1 MPDHNQDLVRLKD
14 PANIK
19 EAECASSPY
28 VLLKTFAADPV
39 IKRLIKGGARVV
51 PLIQQIL
58 DVEADQLPEISLA
71 AYAYILERVDKAAAS
86 RLLKPVFAARLRHPG
101 PFFVHVVAHA
111 LRGPLGLPTRPLEV
125 VYSKTE
131 LAETLRKLR

>member
-1 MPDHNQDLVRLKD
+1 MPDYTQDLIRLKN

-28 VLLKTFAADPV
+28 VLLKTFAADAV
-39 IKRLIKGGARVV
+39 IKRMIRAGKQVV
-51 PLIQQIL
+51 PLIRQIL
-58 DVEADQLPEISLA
+58 ADEAEQLPEISLS
-71 AYAYILERVDKAAAS
+71 AYAYILEHVDQAEAA
-86 RLLKPVFAARLRHPG
+86 RLLKPVFEARLRKPG
-101 PFFVHVVAHA
+101 PFFVHVAAHA

-125 VYSKTE
+125 VYNKAE